1 MYSLYFH
8 VLSPIGLLQGL
19 LYIDNK
25 SNSSWD
31 LCKSFIN
38 PARAHI
44 ISEAQHTFDKERL
57 SPAISAHT
65 LSVCFHHP
73 KICKPYVP
81 RAGSPRYG
89 LVPRAGSPCYILVPR
104 AASPGYI
111 FVHRAGS
118 PRYSFVPR
126 AVSPKIPSCT

>member
-8 VLSPIGLLQGL
+8 VLSPIGLPQGL
-19 LYIDNK
+19 LNIDNK

-57 SPAISAHT
+57 SPAISAQT
-65 LSVCFHHP
+65 MSVCFH
-73 KICKPYVP
+73 
-81 RAGSPRYG
+81 
-89 LVPRAGSPCYILVPR
+89 ILFYK
-104 AASPGYI
+104 SGTGTSSMYYTEN
-111 FVHRAGS
+111 FMEN
-118 PRYSFVPR
+118 FM
-126 AVSPKIPSCT
+126 